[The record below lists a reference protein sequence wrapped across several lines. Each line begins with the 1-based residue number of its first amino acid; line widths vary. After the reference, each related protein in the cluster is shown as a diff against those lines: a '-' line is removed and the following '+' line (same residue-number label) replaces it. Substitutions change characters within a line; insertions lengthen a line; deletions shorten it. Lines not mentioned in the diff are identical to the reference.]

1 MGSERVE
8 EYLEAIFKRQAK
20 ETPVSTS
27 ALAEDLKVSLPA
39 VTDMMKRLQD
49 SGFIEYEPNKGV
61 SLTGEGRQKAVSIV
75 RRHRLW
81 ERFLTD
87 ILGLKWDK
95 AHEEACRLEHAT
107 SPETEDRLA
116 SLIGDADTCPHGHPI
131 PDKDGNMPDQ
141 GVRPLSDFKS
151 RQKVCISAIAREDA
165 GVLRKVEKLGL
176 KPGIVVS
183 IDSKDSGGSVKLKFG
198 DRKLVLERD
207 IAGDL
212 LATPFVGEEHQRNPH
227 HRQQNHHAEEAVP
240 ISALRAGESGVVRSY
255 SGGRGMLGR
264 CLSMGFTPGSQVRMI
279 ENYGRGPILVS
290 VCGSEVALGREIAGR
305 IMVSRKRP

>member
-39 VTDMMKRLQD
+39 VTDMMRRLQD
-49 SGFIEYEPNKGV
+49 SGFVEYEPNKGV

-116 SLIGDADTCPHGHPI
+116 SLIGDTDTCPHGHPI
-131 PDKDGNMPDQ
+131 PDKDGNIPDH
-141 GVRPLSDFKS
+141 GVRPLSTFRP
-151 RQKVCISAIAREDA
+151 RQKVCISAVAREDA
-165 GVLRKVEKLGL
+165 GVLRRVEKLGL
-176 KPGIVVS
+176 RPGSVVS
-183 IDSKDSGGSVKLKFG
+183 IEGKDSEGSIRLKL
-198 DRKLVLERD
+198 DERRVILERD

-212 LATPFVGEEHQRNPH
+212 LAIPFVGEEKKI
-227 HRQQNHHAEEAVP
+227 ADEEAVP
-240 ISALRAGESGVVRSY
+240 ISALRAGEAGVVKSY

-290 VCGSEVALGREIAGR
+290 VCDSEVALGREIAAR